1 MYSWLTA
8 ISSSI
13 ICVRYSLLM
22 KGLEIPIVNGAPSA
36 PGASVAGASV
46 GASVIASVGAS
57 VAGASV
63 AGASV
68 AAGGSVWGAPQAAIM
83 DAIVISTVTN
93 KTSFLL
99 FVDIFIF

>member
-8 ISSSI
+8 INSSI

-22 KGLEIPIVNGAPSA
+22 NGLEIPIVYGAPSPA
-36 PGASVAGASV
+36 GASVPGASVAAG
-46 GASVIASVGAS
+46 ASVGAS

-68 AAGGSVWGAPQAAIM
+68 AAGASVGGAPQAAIM
-83 DAIVISTVTN
+83 DAMVINMVTN

-99 FVDIFIF
+99 FLDMFIFS